1 MTSLWAIAIL
11 GTASQPAPAPAS
23 QDTEST
29 SCAMDVVEVLGGQ
42 GEWLTLPRQGPAWH
56 PSPEVVGEH
65 FAPYVTGGVWVVRD
79 GAPFF
84 SSRWSWGDV
93 VFNSGRWTLNSDENW
108 LWLPDQRCVK
118 VAPVAA
124 ANDGEPMPL
133 PPLLLPIKVRTI
145 KHPLGIQFAYPYGQ
159 QEGRVFPAGVQVPMP
174 AWIKPVSAVPNAPIS
189 TVVFPSHG
197 SAPFHHST
205 GREEASSW

>member
-1 MTSLWAIAIL
+1 
-11 GTASQPAPAPAS
+11 
-23 QDTEST
+23 
-29 SCAMDVVEVLGGQ
+29 MDVVEVLGGQ

>member
-1 MTSLWAIAIL
+1 
-11 GTASQPAPAPAS
+11 
-23 QDTEST
+23 
-29 SCAMDVVEVLGGQ
+29 
-42 GEWLTLPRQGPAWH
+42 
-56 PSPEVVGEH
+56 
-65 FAPYVTGGVWVVRD
+65 
-79 GAPFF
+79 
-84 SSRWSWGDV
+84 
-93 VFNSGRWTLNSDENW
+93 
-108 LWLPDQRCVK
+108 
-118 VAPVAA
+118 
-124 ANDGEPMPL
+124 MPL